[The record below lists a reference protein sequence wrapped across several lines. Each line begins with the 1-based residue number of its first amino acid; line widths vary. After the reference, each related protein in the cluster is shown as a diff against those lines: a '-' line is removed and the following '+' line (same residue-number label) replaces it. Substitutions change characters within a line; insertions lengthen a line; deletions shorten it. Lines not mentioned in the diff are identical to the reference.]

1 MGRVTVT
8 MKIWNDLERARSGQV
23 VALEVETVVD
33 TGAMSMAV
41 IPEELADRLGL
52 ERRGRTRVR
61 YANGSVEEREFAVG
75 VGIEVLGRECWGR
88 VIVEKAGSKVL
99 LGQLALED
107 MDLVVDCRRGT
118 IGPNPASPD
127 MPLHEIYGVVSGTS
141 RQESW
146 ARPGLSKGDPSG
158 VLYCAVT

>member
-1 MGRVTVT
+1 MGRVTVK
-8 MKIWNDLERARSGQV
+8 MKIWNEAERARTGVGSP
-23 VALEVETVVD
+23 LEVEALVD

-41 IPEELADRLGL
+41 IPEDLADRLGL

-61 YANGSVEEREFAVG
+61 YADGHVAERDFAVV
-75 VGIEVLGRECWGR
+75 VGIEVLGRECGGR
-88 VIVEKAGSKVL
+88 VVVEPTGTKPL

-127 MPLHEIYGVVSGTS
+127 MPMHEIY
-141 RQESW
+141 
-146 ARPGLSKGDPSG
+146 A
-158 VLYCAVT
+158 AA